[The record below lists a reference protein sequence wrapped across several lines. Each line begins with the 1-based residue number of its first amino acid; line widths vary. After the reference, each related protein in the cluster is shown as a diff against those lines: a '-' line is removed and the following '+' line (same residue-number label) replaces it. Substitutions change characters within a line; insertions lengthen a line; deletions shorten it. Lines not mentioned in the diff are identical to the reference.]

1 VSLLLSP
8 PPGAGQFLRYE
19 YYKGG
24 KWVGAK
30 TKNGKSVAVD
40 AFGIPV

>member
-1 VSLLLSP
+1 LH
-8 PPGAGQFLRYE
+8 E
-19 YYKGG
+19 YKGG
-24 KWVGAK
+24 KLVGAK